1 MNIVQTVTQNIRRYR
16 KSLHMSVDELA
27 VLVGVSPKTV
37 SRWETAVSDI
47 KLTELERV
55 CDALSVTPKQ
65 IFEPSTVPDL

>member
-1 MNIVQTVTQNIRRYR
+1 
-16 KSLHMSVDELA
+16 MSVDELA